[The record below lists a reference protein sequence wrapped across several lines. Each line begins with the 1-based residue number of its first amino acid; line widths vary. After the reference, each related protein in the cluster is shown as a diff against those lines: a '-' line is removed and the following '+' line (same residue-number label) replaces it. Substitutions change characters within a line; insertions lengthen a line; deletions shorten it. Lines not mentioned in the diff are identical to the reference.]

1 MIDWKR
7 KCIELATAVRE
18 HEKGRMIVDKQ
29 YAWIMAR
36 ELLKL
41 AKEDDT
47 EQAIGRWNEE
57 T

>member
-7 KCIELATAVRE
+7 KCIELATAVRK
-18 HEKGRMIVDKQ
+18 HEKERMIVDKKQ
-29 YAWIMAR
+29 AWIMAR

-47 EQAIGRWNEE
+47 EQAIGAME
-57 T
+57 

>member
-7 KCIELATAVRE
+7 KCIELATAVRK
-18 HEKGRMIVDKQ
+18 HEKERMIVDKQ

-47 EQAIGRWNEE
+47 EQGIGAME
-57 T
+57 